1 MISAFIQF
9 SNIDHP
15 NKEGRKE
22 GSKACIKAMKNA
34 FMFRVASC
42 VQYDTRDFVSHEKKE
57 EIEEKGEQDGGN
69 GVGH

>member
-1 MISAFIQF
+1 
-9 SNIDHP
+9 
-15 NKEGRKE
+15 
-22 GSKACIKAMKNA
+22 MKNA

-57 EIEEKGEQDGGN
+57 EIEEEGEQDGGN